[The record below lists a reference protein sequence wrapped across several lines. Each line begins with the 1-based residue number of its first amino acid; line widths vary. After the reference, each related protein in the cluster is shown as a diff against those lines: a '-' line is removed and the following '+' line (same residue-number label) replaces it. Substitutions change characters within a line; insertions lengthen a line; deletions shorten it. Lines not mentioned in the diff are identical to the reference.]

1 MTLTRLLLT
10 VAISSILW
18 PAAARAQ
25 PSFVAYTDAQVAH
38 TCSMMFGTEALA
50 ISIGPTPIRF
60 KFDLNNRQITEFI
73 NQHGGRSQGA
83 MGMTSYMP
91 DYKLTTRRNVLG
103 APVEGRWC
111 WRDEIHVE
119 LARQPVEV
127 AISSDYRHNECIQ
140 RAIHGHE
147 MAHVSVFHTYL
158 RYLANRLQELHG
170 KGVGPVRVSTFRP
183 SAEPDDQSQRL
194 AAIRNTIDQAIP
206 RITEI
211 NEEVDSEKEV
221 RRLWAE
227 VAQCEKPAAPPEP
240 RKAAPERAP
249 APAAPSPAPAPSR
262 PARGPAALF

>member
-1 MTLTRLLLT
+1 MNLARLLLA
-10 VAISSILW
+10 VAVPSILCSGV
-18 PAAARAQ
+18 ARAQ
-25 PSFVAYTDAQVAH
+25 SSFVAHSDAQVAH
-38 TCSMMFGTEALA
+38 ICSMMFGTEALA

-73 NQHGGRSQGA
+73 NQHGGNSQGA

-91 DYKLTTRRNVLG
+91 DYKLSVRRNVLG
-103 APVEGRWC
+103 VPVEGRWC

-119 LARQPVEV
+119 MARRPVEV

-147 MAHVSVFHTYL
+147 MAHVSVFHSYL
-158 RYLANRLQELHG
+158 RYLASRLQDLHG
-170 KGVGPVRVSTFRP
+170 NGVGPVKVSTLRP
-183 SAEPDDQSQRL
+183 SKEPDDQSQRL
-194 AAIRNTIDQAIP
+194 ARIRDTIDRAIP

-227 VAQCEKPAAPPEP
+227 VAQCEKPV
-240 RKAAPERAP
+240 
-249 APAAPSPAPAPSR
+249 APAAEPLKHSPARAAAPTASPAPAPER
-262 PARGPAALF
+262 PRDGPLPLF